1 MIKPN
6 VNDILVASYGYDQ
19 LNYMY
24 FQVVKTTPKT
34 VTLKNLRTNQI
45 FKNKRVKYYQKD
57 SYSVNIDD
65 MLTANYTNDI
75 DSIKQVEEEKY
86 NPYSAH

>member
-6 VNDILVASYGYDQ
+6 VNDILAASYGYEQ
-19 LNYMY
+19 TNYIY
-24 FQVVKTTPKT
+24 FQVVKVTDKT
-34 VTLKNLRTNQI
+34 VTIKNLRTNQI

-65 MLTANYTNDI
+65 MLTANYTDI
-75 DSIKQVEEEKY
+75 NSIKQVEEENY

>member
-6 VNDILVASYGYDQ
+6 VNDILVASYGYNQ
-19 LNYMY
+19 TNYIY
-24 FQVVKTTPKT
+24 FQVVKVTPKT

-57 SYSVNIDD
+57 SYSVDIDN
-65 MLTANYTNDI
+65 MLIANYIDDI
-75 DSIKQVEEEKY
+75 DSIKQVEEENY
-86 NPYSAH
+86 NPYTAH